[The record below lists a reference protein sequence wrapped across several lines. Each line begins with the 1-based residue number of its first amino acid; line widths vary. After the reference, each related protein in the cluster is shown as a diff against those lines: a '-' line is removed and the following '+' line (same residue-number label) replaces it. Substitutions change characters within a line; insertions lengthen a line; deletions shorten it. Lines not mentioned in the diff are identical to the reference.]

1 MDTLA
6 DVPQSSLSGVARVLV
21 HAGKLQAKAA
31 EELVKGAKEKKISF
45 VSSVIAAGAVAPA
58 DLAHT
63 LSSALALPLLDLAA
77 VDVQKLPKGVIDGTV
92 VPWEVTLPLRVAEL
106 VNTHT
111 TFSGNRSLYVSFF
124 VFAMNKRKYESLPPD
139 LKKVIDAN
147 SGPAT
152 SRWVGQVMDAGDA
165 PGLEAAKKR
174 GNAIVVLDAKE
185 TARWK
190 AAAQEVTQAW
200 IAEMK
205 SKGIDG
211 QALVDDARALIAKYA
226 GPE

>member
-1 MDTLA
+1 
-6 DVPQSSLSGVARVLV
+6 
-21 HAGKLQAKAA
+21 
-31 EELVKGAKEKKISF
+31 
-45 VSSVIAAGAVAPA
+45 
-58 DLAHT
+58 
-63 LSSALALPLLDLAA
+63 
-77 VDVQKLPKGVIDGTV
+77 
-92 VPWEVTLPLRVAEL
+92 
-106 VNTHT
+106 
-111 TFSGNRSLYVSFF
+111 
-124 VFAMNKRKYESLPPD
+124 
-139 LKKVIDAN
+139 
-147 SGPAT
+147 
-152 SRWVGQVMDAGDA
+152 MDAGDA

-226 GPE
+226 GPAE